1 MKLEE
6 LIKVVKKN
14 NLIETIS
21 DLHWTY
27 YTIEDET
34 LPLEDLID
42 DSIRWSYENDELHD
56 FYLEHLDFLIESES
70 ISPLIE
76 CEMTY
81 QTSLGPFRDSFDLFC
96 FESKNYKHYKVEGN
110 GTTSD
115 RWDTYG
121 FYEIVNKNSKKT
133 DIISQF
139 KDECNYVFSN
149 FDEFDS
155 DELSSDGHTI
165 EFNT

>member
-96 FESKNYKHYKVEGN
+96 FESKNYKYYKVKGD
-110 GTTSD
+110 SD
-115 RWDTYG
+115 RWDTTG
-121 FYEIVNKNSKKT
+121 FYEIVKKNSKKT
-133 DIISQF
+133 DVILQF
-139 KDECNYVFSN
+139 KDECDYLFSN
-149 FDEFDS
+149 FGEFGY

-165 EFNT
+165 EFFP